1 MDNLNILINK
11 LLQILSLESE
21 KSRETLAGYIV
32 GEVGGDYDDKYQGL
46 TKKYSEVERIYD
58 LAADLEWSNGNEK
71 QLSEMWNELK
81 RLVIHLR
88 EVTQDN
94 KKSK

>member
-1 MDNLNILINK
+1 MDNLNHLLRKLEKILA
-11 LLQILSLESE
+11 LEKSE
-21 KSRETLAGYIV
+21 SRETLSAYIV
-32 GEVGGDYDDKYQGL
+32 GELICDYDDRY
-46 TKKYSEVERIYD
+46 KKLIKQNIHVAKIAD

-88 EVTQDN
+88 KVTQDN